1 MKAKSIYVLIVVIL
15 LVVLVIAIAKRL
27 TKKEITEEPKENSG
41 SPSGNG
47 NSGSTSS
54 NVMLQSA
61 TFPLELVY
69 PNKRGVEVIQLQRYL
84 NKKAPS
90 FLSATIEVDGIFG
103 PKTETLLYNVTGKKS
118 ITQMDFISRGIQN
131 ELRIL

>member
-15 LVVLVIAIAKRL
+15 LVVLAIAIAKRL

-47 NSGSTSS
+47 NSDGTSS

-90 FLSATIEVDGIFG
+90 VTIKVDGIFG

-118 ITQMDFISRGIQN
+118 MTQMDFILRGIQN

>member
-1 MKAKSIYVLIVVIL
+1 M
-15 LVVLVIAIAKRL
+15 LVVLAIAIAKRL
-27 TKKEITEEPKENSG
+27 TKKEIKEELKENSG

-47 NSGSTSS
+47 NSGGTSS

-90 FLSATIEVDGIFG
+90 VLNTTIEVDGIFG

-118 ITQMDFISRGIQN
+118 MTQMDFVSRGIQN